1 MMKNGCVINK
11 TWIILDILSI
21 DSVTNNLDYVEDVKN
36 CVKHKELT
44 VLTNGVSLI
53 CDRKLRLTFLTLSV
67 HVNKNY
73 LSTILSFK
81 DLKNIPVVQIKMG
94 TLIEKAMNVILR
106 YGTVFDFKE
115 CRSGLYYFDMTKHQ
129 CSI

>member
-1 MMKNGCVINK
+1 MIGFMMMKNGCVINK

-81 DLKNIPVVQIKMG
+81 DLKKHSSSANKNGYIDREGYECDSEVWNDFRFQGMSIG
-94 TLIEKAMNVILR
+94 VIL
-106 YGTVFDFKE
+106 F
-115 CRSGLYYFDMTKHQ
+115 
-129 CSI
+129 